1 MYCEG
6 CEEPNGVPCNLCEK
20 CLDNLADYDITK
32 SRLAT
37 AIKGMRLAIDT
48 KYNKNI
54 KRVLEN
60 TLVKIGEKL

>member
-6 CEEPNGVPCNLCEK
+6 CEEPVEEIDQHIICPDCMDK
-20 CLDNLADYDITK
+20 LADHYKLDK
-32 SRLAT
+32 